1 MTLPR
6 VAALLLITT
15 LAYGSDP
22 TDLVQ
27 HAKQA
32 MGQGGEGV
40 DAAITLLEQANQ
52 QWDTENSRSDQYAD
66 ALDYLAILLACKATA
81 GMDPADQGSP
91 LKLEAWKRTA
101 APYTKRALEIRE
113 SRPDTKPEDLALAL
127 ELEAD
132 VLDRD
137 GAGMPDWDR
146 AFAIRAKRVATYSNA
161 APAATPEVQRDL
173 SKPPPT
179 NPILLQKHDP
189 AYNDLGR
196 QLRLAGNVDLQFV
209 IGADGLPR
217 HLKLTRNLGYGL
229 DEKAAEAVRTWR
241 FLAGTKDGVPVP
253 VRSGISLA
261 FKPL

>member
-1 MTLPR
+1 MTVPR
-6 VAALLLITT
+6 IAALLLIST

-22 TDLVQ
+22 SELVQ

-32 MGQGGEGV
+32 MGQGGDGV

-52 QWDTENSRSDQYAD
+52 QWETESSRSDQYAD

-81 GMDPADQGSP
+81 AMDPAEQGSP
-91 LKLEAWKRTA
+91 LKLEAWKRAA
-101 APYTKRALEIRE
+101 APATKRALEIRE
-113 SRPDTKPEDLALAL
+113 GRPDSKPEDLALAL

-137 GAGMPDWDR
+137 GAGKPDWDR
-146 AFAIRAKRVATYSNA
+146 AFAIRAKRVATFSNS
-161 APAATPEVQRDL
+161 APAATPEVQADL
-173 SKPPPT
+173 SKPAPT
-179 NPILLQKHDP
+179 NPLLLQKHDP
-189 AYNDLGR
+189 EYTDTAR
-196 QLRLAGNVDLQFV
+196 QLRVAGNVDIQFV

-217 HLKLTRNLGYGL
+217 HLKLMRNLGYGL